1 MDHTPYWI
9 HIGSMLSYCIW
20 APLFNFDPS
29 WFHIG
34 SKMGPNWIQPI
45 SGPCWASILGTTSDH
60 QGITSGSLRITS
72 HQGTPRASSTQQHPG
87 APRSTQEHPGVPRS
101 TQVHPGAPRRT
112 QAHPEA
118 PRSTQKHPE
127 APRSTQEHPGAPG
140 STWSTQGRPQ
150 APQERQ
156 QQHQQ

>member
-9 HIGSMLSYCIW
+9 HLGSMLSYCIW

-60 QGITSGSLRITS
+60 QGPPRHLQGAQRNHRDLKGILKDHQPPRHTELVLPGFLDRRAGSGNRRLEKSRWRPHLRAAGSRSLSATSARLGQASD
-72 HQGTPRASSTQQHPG
+72 HGDQCPPRCA
-87 APRSTQEHPGVPRS
+87 AFKDR
-101 TQVHPGAPRRT
+101 
-112 QAHPEA
+112 AH
-118 PRSTQKHPE
+118 RH
-127 APRSTQEHPGAPG
+127 
-140 STWSTQGRPQ
+140 
-150 APQERQ
+150 
-156 QQHQQ
+156 